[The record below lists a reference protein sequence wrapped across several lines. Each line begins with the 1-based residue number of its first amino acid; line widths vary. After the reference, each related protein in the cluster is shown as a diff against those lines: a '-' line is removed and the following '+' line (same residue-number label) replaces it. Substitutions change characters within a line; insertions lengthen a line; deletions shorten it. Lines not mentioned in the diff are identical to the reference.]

1 LLSIILPTYNEAENL
16 PIVIWLLARELGKRH
31 GLLIVQLVWP
41 RHGSVPLTRGAL
53 HTRSGIRYEV
63 VIVDDA
69 SPDGTQDVVHALA
82 GVYGADTIRL
92 AARPGKLGL
101 GASLCL
107 VAENTACVPQQ
118 VFNA

>member
-1 LLSIILPTYNEAENL
+1 
-16 PIVIWLLARELGKRH
+16 
-31 GLLIVQLVWP
+31 
-41 RHGSVPLTRGAL
+41 L

-101 GASLCL
+101 GAFLFF
-107 VAENTACVPQQ
+107 VAENNRVRATTGIKRVTDACLITGSAYLHGLKFARGDRVVIMDADMSHHVRVSGILRIRSP
-118 VFNA
+118 ND